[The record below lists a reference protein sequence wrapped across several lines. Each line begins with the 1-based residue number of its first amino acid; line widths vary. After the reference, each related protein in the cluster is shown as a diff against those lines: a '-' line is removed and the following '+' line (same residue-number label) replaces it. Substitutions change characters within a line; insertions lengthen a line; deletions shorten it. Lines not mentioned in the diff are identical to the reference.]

1 MCSFAVNEKS
11 DRDRIESDTR
21 TDSALRDSAIFFQ
34 VNEIITRQIMYANE
48 DKQVL

>member
-21 TDSALRDSAIFFQ
+21 IPIQQFFFQ
-34 VNEIITRQIMYANE
+34 VNEIITKQIMYANE